1 MEFSIRHFISGR
13 IRLHLPSLC
22 RKKAVAEGALV
33 WLQAQHGV
41 KSARLNYTCASL
53 VIEYDVKFEAMLRAM
68 LGRLSVMSIDDLQKL
83 VVPVGQAPAKAS
95 TPLAMQSGKAALDLA
110 QYTAR
115 PPDAVFVAGFQRQ
128 SVRPRCQYAADAVER
143 LSDRVAGMA
152 RLAA

>member
-53 VIEYDVKFEAMLRAM
+53 VIEYDVKSEAMLRAM
-68 LGRLSVMSIDDLQKL
+68 LGRLSGIEVRQLSPADLD
-83 VVPVGQAPAKAS
+83 PVKVW
-95 TPLAMQSGKAALDLA
+95 MAA
-110 QYTAR
+110 
-115 PPDAVFVAGFQRQ
+115 
-128 SVRPRCQYAADAVER
+128 E
-143 LSDRVAGMA
+143 DRVHRTWERSVKYYENL
-152 RLAA
+152 RLVFEIQTQLKEWTDQADSSDVKKEAK